1 MSHILVLN
9 CGSSSVKFALINP
22 KTAESLLT
30 GLAEN
35 IGSKNCKISFKA
47 KEKVQKKIENG
58 LYSDIFNELKQFLSE
73 GNYLSKISAVGHR
86 VVHGGQFFSKSVLI
100 DEDSLQ
106 KIKDCIPL
114 APLHN
119 PAHIEGITFCQQI
132 FPDLPQ
138 VAVFDTAFHQTIPNY
153 VAEYAIPRELTE
165 NHNIK
170 KYGAHGTSHK
180 YVSEQA
186 AKILDKQK
194 ANVIIAHLGN
204 GCSITAVTDGKS
216 IDTSMGL
223 TPLDGLVMGTRSGA
237 IDPSIFAYIS
247 DNLGWGIT
255 KITNTLNKKSG
266 LLGICG
272 HNDMREVSELTTKGD
287 DLAKLAIEIFCHRV
301 AKFVASY
308 MVYFKNFDALVFTG
322 GIGENAINIRE
333 NIVSKLN
340 NLGFEIDSSKN
351 DKSDLFIN
359 SGNSHKIMVIATNEQ
374 LMIAQDTQN
383 LRYCPR

>member
-22 KTAESLLT
+22 QTAESLLT

-35 IGSKNCKISFKA
+35 IGSKNCKISFKT
-47 KEKVQKKIENG
+47 KEKFQKNIQNG

-106 KIKDCIPL
+106 KIKGCVPL

-138 VAVFDTAFHQTIPNY
+138 VAVFDTAFHQTMPNY

-165 NHNIK
+165 KHNIR

-194 ANVIIAHLGN
+194 ANVIVAHLGN
-204 GCSITAVTDGKS
+204 GCSITAVADGKS
-216 IDTSMGL
+216 VDTSMGL

-247 DNLGWGIT
+247 DNLGWDIT

-272 HNDMREVSELTTKGD
+272 HNDMREVSELAAKGD

-308 MVYFKNFDALVFTG
+308 MVYFENFDALVFTG

-340 NLGFEIDSSKN
+340 NLGFEIDSGKN

-359 SGNSHKIMVIATNEQ
+359 SGSSHKIMVIATNEE

-383 LRYCPR
+383 LI

>member
-1 MSHILVLN
+1 MSYILILN

-22 KTAESLLT
+22 QTAESPLT

-35 IGSKNCKISFKA
+35 IGSENCKVSFKF
-47 KEKVQKKIENG
+47 KTKQKIQKNIENG
-58 LYSDIFNELKQFLSE
+58 LYSDVFNELKHFLIKN
-73 GNYLSKISAVGHR
+73 GYLNKIYAVGHR

-100 DEDSLQ
+100 DESSLQ

-119 PAHIEGITFCQQI
+119 PANIEGITFCQQI
-132 FPDLPQ
+132 FPNLSQ

-165 NHNIK
+165 KHNIR

-180 YVSEQA
+180 YVSQQA
-186 AKILDKQK
+186 IKILDKQK
-194 ANVIIAHLGN
+194 ANLIVAHLGN
-204 GCSITAVTDGKS
+204 GCSITAIADGKS

-247 DNLGWGIT
+247 DNLGWDVT

-272 HNDMREVSELTTKGD
+272 YNDMRKVFELATNGD

-301 AKFVASY
+301 AKFVSSY
-308 MVYFKNFDALVFTG
+308 MIYFKNFDALVFTG
-322 GIGENAINIRE
+322 GIGENATNIRE

-340 NLGFEIDSSKN
+340 NISFEIDTERN
-351 DKSDLFIN
+351 NKSNLFIN
-359 SGNSHKIMVIATNEQ
+359 SSNSHKIMVIATNEE
-374 LMIAQDTQN
+374 LMIAQDTQY
-383 LRYCPR
+383 LI

>member
-1 MSHILVLN
+1 MSYILVLN

-22 KTAESLLT
+22 QTTESLLT

-35 IGSKNCKISFKA
+35 IGSKNCKISFKT
-47 KEKVQKKIENG
+47 KEKFQKNIEDG

-106 KIKDCIPL
+106 RIKDCVPL

-132 FPDLPQ
+132 FPDIPQ
-138 VAVFDTAFHQTIPNY
+138 VAVFDTAFHQTMPNY

-165 NHNIK
+165 KHNIR

-194 ANVIIAHLGN
+194 ANVIVAHLGN
-204 GCSITAVTDGKS
+204 GCSITAVADGKS
-216 IDTSMGL
+216 VDTSMGL

-247 DNLGWGIT
+247 DNLGWDIA
-255 KITNTLNKKSG
+255 KITNTLNKNSG

-272 HNDMREVSELTTKGD
+272 HNDMREVSELAAKRD

-308 MVYFKNFDALVFTG
+308 MVYFENFDALVFTG
-322 GIGENAINIRE
+322 GIGENATNIRE

-340 NLGFEIDSSKN
+340 NLSFEIDSGKN

-359 SGNSHKIMVIATNEQ
+359 SGNSHKIMVIATNEE

-383 LRYCPR
+383 LI